1 MQTPATPRALE
12 GSDLE
17 TWASLATVLEW
28 LPPALDEPLEKAFEL
43 THFEY
48 GILYALAGAE
58 DQRLRIGVLAG
69 YAHSSI
75 SRLSRAVTRLES
87 RGWVARSRD
96 PFDGRSIVVTL
107 TDDGRA
113 VFARATPTHEE
124 NVHRLVLDAL
134 TAAQRRQ
141 LLEITRRIQR
151 SLLDDGAWRPPAS
164 RG

>member
-1 MQTPATPRALE
+1 MQTPPTPRALE

-28 LPPALDEPLEKAFEL
+28 LPPALDEPLEKAFDL

-48 GILYALAGAE
+48 GILYALAGT
-58 DQRLRIGVLAG
+58 DHQSLRIGVLAG
-69 YAHSSI
+69 YARSSI

-87 RGWVARSRD
+87 RGWAKRSRD
-96 PFDGRSIVVTL
+96 PLDGRSIVVAL
-107 TDDGRA
+107 TDEGRD
-113 VFARATPTHEE
+113 VFARATPSHEE

-134 TAAQRRQ
+134 TAAQKRQ

-151 SLLDDGAWRPPAS
+151 SLREEGSWRPSPPPS
-164 RG
+164 